1 VRLDLFR
8 ARFADVE
15 LDTCFST
22 PAPAL
27 QAIGAKHFPDN
38 TFGILLGALK
48 RTDRLGDALARDDSD
63 RRAVAALNRQQRAL
77 DGLPRGARSVF

>member
-1 VRLDLFR
+1 MRLDLFR

-38 TFGILLGALK
+38 TFGICSGPLNALIASVTHWHAITATVAQLL
-48 RTDRLGDALARDDSD
+48 R
-63 RRAVAALNRQQRAL
+63 
-77 DGLPRGARSVF
+77 